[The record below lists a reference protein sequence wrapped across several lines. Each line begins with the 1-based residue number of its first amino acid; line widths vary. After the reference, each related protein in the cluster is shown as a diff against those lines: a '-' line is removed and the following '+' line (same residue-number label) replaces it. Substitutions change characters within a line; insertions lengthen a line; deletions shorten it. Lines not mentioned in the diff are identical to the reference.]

1 MTEDGTRLERNQKR
15 LSIVFSLVLIIMVL
29 GPTMNASA
37 KQELTPSF
45 RARGGYEEEQVSTNS
60 GEATYVLENR
70 DKVMTADDYS
80 YTIGLDFNYLN
91 NRSRM
96 DLTAHWGIGW
106 KFYRDRSS
114 ENTNPAQGSFS
125 MSYDY
130 SPRTD
135 ISVSDN
141 FVFDRQSEEIDET
154 GMQTRRVDTFR
165 NTFSSGI
172 SHSLSQKTNLD
183 ADYGFRYTRYNS
195 TDLEDNI
202 VNDISG
208 SWIYSV
214 SRRDGVS
221 MDAGYSRFDF
231 PKSPDTNS
239 FSAGIG
245 WDHSIS
251 PVYDFDLR
259 IGGTYS
265 YEQGNRNDAQTG
277 VYANASIRRG
287 FERGST
293 SLTYSQDQDTS
304 GGTGE
309 VVDKQT
315 GKLSLAY
322 KLSENLSSAISG
334 SVAMYDSTFR
344 TEERSEEALID
355 EEVYNATVSGS
366 YSFQRWVK
374 VSAGY
379 SYRSV
384 VDMNPSGSD
393 LQKYRIYMQ
402 VSIGVPLEI
411 IEGVPRL
418 P

>member
-1 MTEDGTRLERNQKR
+1 MY
-15 LSIVFSLVLIIMVL
+15 
-29 GPTMNASA
+29 ASA
-37 KQELTPSF
+37 RQEITPSF
-45 RARGGYEEEQVSTNS
+45 RARGEYEEEEISTNS
-60 GEATYVLENR
+60 GEAIYVLENR
-70 DKVMTADDYS
+70 DKVVTADDYS
-80 YTIGLDFNYLN
+80 YTIGIDLDYLYS
-91 NRSRM
+91 RSRL

-106 KFYRDRSS
+106 KFYKDYPS
-114 ENTNPAQGSFS
+114 ENTTPTQGSVS
-125 MSYDY
+125 LSYVY

-135 ISVSDN
+135 ISVRDS
-141 FVFDRQSEEIDET
+141 FVFDRLSEEIDET

-172 SHSLSQKTNLD
+172 SHSLSPRTSLD

-195 TDLEDNI
+195 KDLEDSI
-202 VNDISG
+202 KNDVSG
-208 SWIYSV
+208 SWGHSVTNRDSV
-214 SRRDGVS
+214 SL
-221 MDAGYSRFDF
+221 DAGYSRFDF

-251 PVYDFDLR
+251 PVYDFDLG

-265 YEQGNRNDAQTG
+265 YEQGNRDDAQTG
-277 VYANASIRRG
+277 VYADAGIRRS

-309 VVDKQT
+309 VVDTKR
-315 GKLSLAY
+315 GRLSLTY
-322 KLSENLSSAISG
+322 NLTENLSSTVTG
-334 SVAMYDSTFR
+334 SVAKYDSTFR
-344 TEERSEEALID
+344 TEVRPEEALID
-355 EEVYNATVSGS
+355 EEVYNATISGS
-366 YSFQRWVK
+366 YTFKRWV
-374 VSAGY
+374 SISGGY
-379 SYRSV
+379 RYRSV
-384 VDMNPSGSD
+384 VNMNPSDSD
-393 LQKYRIYMQ
+393 LQKYRIYLL